1 MDVVSSVKRSEMMSG
16 IRGRNTRPELQV
28 RAYLH
33 ARGLR
38 FRLHRKDLPGRPD
51 VVLPKYR
58 VAVFVHGCFWHRHPG
73 CKFTTEPATR
83 EDFWRQ
89 KFAANVSRDLRNT
102 GGFASGGLAG
112 AGHLGVWAQKQ
123 VKPRARPAVDQGGP
137 RRDAGLAPHD
147 FVRPSLLNTRARR
160 TNVPA

>member
-16 IRGRNTRPELQV
+16 IRGRNTHPELQV

-89 KFAANVSRDLRNT
+89 KFAANVSRDLRNQEALLQA
-102 GGFASGGLAG
+102 GWRVLVIWECGLRSKSNLESVLQWIKGDQDAM
-112 AGHLGVWAQKQ
+112 LVWPRTTSYDQ
-123 VKPRARPAVDQGGP
+123 V
-137 RRDAGLAPHD
+137 
-147 FVRPSLLNTRARR
+147 S
-160 TNVPA
+160 

>member
-89 KFAANVSRDLRNT
+89 KFAANVSRDLRNQEALLQAGWRVLVIWECGLRSKSNLEPVLQWIK
-102 GGFASGGLAG
+102 GGQDAMLVWPRTTSYDQAS
-112 AGHLGVWAQKQ
+112 
-123 VKPRARPAVDQGGP
+123 
-137 RRDAGLAPHD
+137 
-147 FVRPSLLNTRARR
+147 
-160 TNVPA
+160 

>member
-89 KFAANVSRDLRNT
+89 KFAANVSRDLRNQEALLQAGWRVLVIWECGLKSKSSLEPT
-102 GGFASGGLAG
+102 LEWIKGGQEDMLVWPITKTADQAS
-112 AGHLGVWAQKQ
+112 
-123 VKPRARPAVDQGGP
+123 
-137 RRDAGLAPHD
+137 
-147 FVRPSLLNTRARR
+147 
-160 TNVPA
+160 

>member
-89 KFAANVSRDLRNT
+89 KFAANVSRDLRNQEALLQAGWRVLVIWECGLRSKSNLEPVLQWIK
-102 GGFASGGLAG
+102 GGQDAMLVWPRTTSFGQAS
-112 AGHLGVWAQKQ
+112 
-123 VKPRARPAVDQGGP
+123 
-137 RRDAGLAPHD
+137 
-147 FVRPSLLNTRARR
+147 
-160 TNVPA
+160 